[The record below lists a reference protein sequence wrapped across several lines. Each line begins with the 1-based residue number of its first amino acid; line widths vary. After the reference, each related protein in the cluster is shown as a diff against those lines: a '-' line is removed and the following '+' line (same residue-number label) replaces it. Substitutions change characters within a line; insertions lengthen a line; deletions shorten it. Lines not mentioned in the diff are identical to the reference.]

1 MKASRN
7 TCFLLIFLFSL
18 ALVSCGG
25 GGSSVGPDT
34 PPRPSSDPADVV
46 LGVRYQIANV
56 SVSQSSTVYG
66 KVFDYNGDKVKDGT
80 IVRFQVFL
88 DDGATGFRFSN
99 SDTTF
104 DAPTVSGV
112 ASAVLSHVGQLVAPQ
127 IVRVQVSVPGFIQVV
142 RTIDIFF
149 YSDLAT
155 SYQLILNPDKTSLS
169 GDGAD
174 HAQIRARLINAFSVP
189 FVGAELQFSVDPA
202 LGSFVSPTLP
212 LLTEAAR
219 ITNERGEAFIEY
231 IAPLTDKAINVTITG
246 TSTLVFL
253 VKSIP
258 LGTYQVFLDVFDMVS
273 LGINAQE
280 PGSISIEVDPPR
292 ILASDITSPGLGT
305 HRSEITIKA
314 FDVNG
319 NPMVDGTVVHLQ
331 AMNSLYPNL
340 TLGLIPSFAVLGQIV
355 DPAGETIQGGAI
367 VSFFAQGEPGVAVIT
382 ASIGDVKGSAQVEI
396 EDAASLQI
404 LDPTTGQPLTDFTWT
419 IDECSADTKSYMAAN
434 GLADVGKGTYI
445 WEITGGPSFLS
456 VDTSP
461 TNTSIGILVYDGSEL
476 HGLDAGELEAMNTV
490 IAVTDTATGKVLRS
504 SILVVVNGVDECEPG
519 GGPGDPESPLELTVT
534 NPNTNDNITTTS
546 AFTVGN
552 AGQLNFAVSGG
563 VEPYVWTF
571 DRDTVTLGDVTFTS
585 ADAVATMLYNGDPA
599 TATGVMTVTV
609 TDALGARVSA
619 LIAMNSVPT
628 TTEFTGT
635 LALTPDSVGVGG
647 QVVAQ
652 FNLENQDGD
661 PVPAQTVTFLLP
673 NAGAAPGTQYV
684 APFPGGTTVTVDTD
698 ANGNA
703 IAVIDA
709 GDTDSTTT
717 ILVRAVFGAIDITD
731 TFEIN
736 KSKGLVEFTGN
747 SEVTVTVT
755 ALANYPAGLTFV
767 VPFTVKAQDGNGNE
781 LASTQLEISSE
792 AAFEVGVASIDPTLP
807 HDLVTDD
814 DGEAEFILHITVL
827 PFTAP
832 DDGQTFVVGSLVLIG
847 TTETPPDFRGS
858 KALLLK
864 VEGEAP

>member
-1 MKASRN
+1 MKALRN

-18 ALVSCGG
+18 ALLSCGG

-34 PPRPSSDPADVV
+34 PPQPSSDPADVV
-46 LGVRYQIANV
+46 LGVRYQIANT

-112 ASAVLSHVGQLVAPQ
+112 SSAVLSHVGQLVAPQ

-155 SYQLILNPDKTSLS
+155 SYQLILTPDKTALS

-174 HAQIRARLINAFSVP
+174 HVQIRARLLNPFSVP
-189 FVGAELQFSVDPA
+189 FIGAELQFSVDPA

-212 LLTEAAR
+212 LFTEATR

-231 IAPLTDKAINVTITG
+231 IAPLTDKATNVTITG

-253 VKSIP
+253 TKSIP
-258 LGTYQVFLDVFDMVS
+258 FGTYQVILDVFDMVS

-280 PGSISIEVDPPR
+280 PGSISIEADPPR
-292 ILASDITSPGLGT
+292 ILASDITTPGLGT
-305 HRSEITIKA
+305 HRSEITIRA

-319 NPMVDGTVVHLQ
+319 NSMVDGTVVHLT

-355 DPAGETIQGGAI
+355 DPAGETVQGGAI
-367 VSFFAQGEPGVAVIT
+367 VSFFAEGEPGVAVIT
-382 ASIGDVKGSAQVEI
+382 ASIGDVKGSGQVEI

-404 LDPTTGQPLTDFTWT
+404 LDPATGQPLTDFTWT

-434 GLADVGKGTYI
+434 GLADVGKGTYL

-461 TNTSIGILVYDGSEL
+461 TDTSIGILVYDGSEL

-504 SILVVVNGVDECEPG
+504 SIVVVVNGVDECEPG
-519 GGPGDPESPLELTVT
+519 DGPVDPENPLELTVT

-563 VEPYVWTF
+563 VEPYAWTF

-619 LIAMNSVPT
+619 LIAMNSVPAT
-628 TTEFTGT
+628 SEFTGT
-635 LALTPDSVGVGG
+635 LSLTPDSVGVGG

-661 PVPAQTVTFLLP
+661 PVPAQTVTFQLL
-673 NAGAAPGTQYV
+673 NFAAAPGTQYV
-684 APFPGGTTVTVDTD
+684 APTTGTTITVDTD

-709 GDTDSTTT
+709 GDTDSTTN
-717 ILVRAVFGAIDITD
+717 IIVRAVFGAIDITD

-736 KSKGLVEFTGN
+736 KAKGLVQFSGD
-747 SEVTVTVT
+747 SEVTVHVIEGTYTTGDLVFVI
-755 ALANYPAGLTFV
+755 AL
-767 VPFTVKAQDGNGNE
+767 TVKAQDGNGNN
-781 LASTQLEISSE
+781 LVSMPLTLDSDPD
-792 AAFEVGVASIDPTLP
+792 FEVGVDSFVPTLP
-807 HDLVTDD
+807 HNLTTDD
-814 DGEAEFILHITVL
+814 DGEAEFIIRVAVDGFTVAADE
-827 PFTAP
+827 TISVA
-832 DDGQTFVVGSLVLIG
+832 SLVLIG
-847 TTETPPDFRGS
+847 TTTDPPDFRGS
-858 KALLLK
+858 KALILN
-864 VEGEAP
+864 VEGDAAP

>member
-18 ALVSCGG
+18 ALLSCGG

-34 PPRPSSDPADVV
+34 PPQPSSDPADVV
-46 LGVRYQIANV
+46 LGVRYQIANT

-112 ASAVLSHVGQLVAPQ
+112 SSAVLSHVGQLVAPQ

-155 SYQLILNPDKTSLS
+155 SYQLILTPDKTSLS

-174 HAQIRARLINAFSVP
+174 HAQIRARILNPFSVP
-189 FVGAELQFSVDPA
+189 FIGAELQFSVDPA

-212 LLTEAAR
+212 LLTEATR

-231 IAPLTDKAINVTITG
+231 IAPLTDKATNVTITG

-258 LGTYQVFLDVFDMVS
+258 FGTYQVSLDVFDMVS

-292 ILASDITSPGLGT
+292 ILASDLTTPGLGT
-305 HRSEITIKA
+305 HRSEITIRA

-319 NPMVDGTVVHLQ
+319 NSMVDGTVVHLT
-331 AMNSLYPNL
+331 ATNSLYPNL
-340 TLGLIPSFAVLGQIV
+340 TLGLIPSFAVLGQIT
-355 DPAGETIQGGAI
+355 DPAGETVQGGAI
-367 VSFFAQGEPGVAVIT
+367 VSFFSEGEPGVAVIT
-382 ASIGDVKGSAQVEI
+382 ASIGDVKGSGQVEI

-404 LDPTTGQPLTDFTWT
+404 LDPETGQALTDFTWT

-434 GLADVGKGTYI
+434 GLADVGKGTYV

-461 TNTSIGILVYDGSEL
+461 TDTSIGILVYDGSEL

-490 IAVTDTATGKVLRS
+490 IAVTDTATGKVLRT
-504 SILVVVNGVDECEPG
+504 SIVVVVNGMDECEPG
-519 GGPGDPESPLELTVT
+519 GTPVDPESPLELTVT

-563 VEPYVWTF
+563 AEPYVWTF

-619 LIAMNSVPT
+619 LIAMSSVPS

-661 PVPAQTVTFLLP
+661 PVPAQTVTFQLL
-673 NAGAAPGTQYV
+673 NFAAAPGTQYV
-684 APFPGGTTVTVDTD
+684 APTTGTTITVDTD

-709 GDTDSTTT
+709 GDTDSTTN
-717 ILVRAVFGAIDITD
+717 IIVRAVFGAIDITD

-736 KSKGLVEFTGN
+736 KAKGLVQFSGD
-747 SEVTVTVT
+747 SEVTVHVIEGTYTTGDLVFVI
-755 ALANYPAGLTFV
+755 AL
-767 VPFTVKAQDGNGNE
+767 TVKAQDGNGNN
-781 LASTQLEISSE
+781 LVSMPLTLDSDPD
-792 AAFEVGVASIDPTLP
+792 FEVGVDSFVPTLP
-807 HDLVTDD
+807 HNLTTDD
-814 DGEAEFILHITVL
+814 DGEAEFIIRVAVDGFTVAADE
-827 PFTAP
+827 TISVA
-832 DDGQTFVVGSLVLIG
+832 SLVLIG
-847 TTETPPDFRGS
+847 TTTDPPDFRGS
-858 KALLLK
+858 KALILN
-864 VEGEAP
+864 VEGDAAP